1 MRDLKGQT
9 DGGERWKTFYAEET
23 ECMKYNIKKNGY
35 LQIIPFTGMRCVGGG
50 GGDCMY

>member
-23 ECMKYNIKKNGY
+23 EDSKGQWHEWAQGFGRIERRPGNEESSEER
-35 LQIIPFTGMRCVGGG
+35 GM
-50 GGDCMY
+50 

>member
-23 ECMKYNIKKNGY
+23 ECMKLNIKKKWISANNTFYWNEVCGRW
-35 LQIIPFTGMRCVGGG
+35 GW
-50 GGDCMY
+50 